1 MRAVLDHGFQRAR
14 TRYKARPNAKKS
26 KQGTLKPLNPH
37 SVSKRNLS
45 SPGGKKVISLSVF
58 AKEYG
63 CLLIPYHCANP
74 HYDRKSIMNS
84 TGWFARKLLYTTK
97 PEVKFAL
104 LLLAVRDSYTRRIR
118 SIPNHRKNVFP
129 DHKIKVVNTGQ
140 KAVNAYTVQN
150 LVPGTWKGWVGSVL
164 NIDPP
169 LQPGDSDRYQVWPEI
184 TNPSQVRIAA
194 VVFTDGT
201 HTGHV
206 NDLLCGKDVI
216 ACIFET
222 RKGWA
227 DGYAELAKRMSAM
240 SSDSLKTFSK
250 PEPKQMDLSK
260 AIADL
265 SAYHRAYRDILH
277 RHDSV
282 IQQKQAEVQAGKINA
297 ETAVQELY
305 TTWHKAQITLDALA
319 TDKGEA
325 K

>member
-1 MRAVLDHGFQRAR
+1 MHCSFWLCAILIPAAYGQSL
-14 TRYKARPNAKKS
+14 TIE
-26 KQGTLKPLNPH
+26 
-37 SVSKRNLS
+37 SVS
-45 SPGGKKVISLSVF
+45 
-58 AKEYG
+58 
-63 CLLIPYHCANP
+63 
-74 HYDRKSIMNS
+74 
-84 TGWFARKLLYTTK
+84 
-97 PEVKFAL
+97 
-104 LLLAVRDSYTRRIR
+104 
-118 SIPNHRKNVFP
+118 P

-194 VVFTDGT
+194 VVFTGGT